1 MVEIKSNSVLA
12 MIRLAGHWC
21 QHLGLPRSAGEIF
34 GLLYTSPRPLSHH
47 QILTALGISKGS
59 VSTGTRQLMA
69 WGAIRRTW
77 IPGDRR
83 DYFESVDDLDAIIL
97 KAWPQVIRQSMQSYE
112 ARLKEMSEIIDRDL
126 REGLLTPLEAQVTTS
141 RTGELIR
148 LQQRFKSIFSEIE
161 RLL

>member
-1 MVEIKSNSVLA
+1 
-12 MIRLAGHWC
+12 
-21 QHLGLPRSAGEIF
+21 
-34 GLLYTSPRPLSHH
+34 
-47 QILTALGISKGS
+47 
-59 VSTGTRQLMA
+59 MA